1 MRTKH
6 LLLAA
11 LSAMTALSACN
22 DEDTF
27 AAQPDAACLQVNA
40 TMAGASTRAAIEGTE
55 LPQGAQ
61 IGVSVFNSDGSNYNG
76 KTDGC
81 LNIPYTRQT
90 GWETRNPISLSHT
103 VGKAVAY
110 YPYSPGVGN
119 ISTIPVETESQ
130 TDYLY
135 SDWVNDLTYQNNQA
149 NFSMNHAL
157 CAIQLN
163 LVNESYEADKGEV
176 TSLAVTSDDLATKG
190 TLNAMTGALSAFSGQ
205 GTRIAVNKTFLLSK
219 EVQSTK
225 IIGIP
230 TGHRGL
236 EARRHPD
243 LTVEVTIDGK
253 RNKLTVPMVK
263 AFEQGMAYEVN
274 MKVKDTQ
281 NPLELVSVTVK
292 PWVEEILGDV
302 DMYQDN
308 AYIIQVKI
316 PSDGFEFGTNATNFT
331 GTIDW
336 GDGTEPDS
344 YTYEMEKPWHTYAK
358 AGTYTVVHKGKTEKL
373 EFAYTKAN
381 SPACLRDI
389 LYIGKDLGI
398 NNMQNAFFDC
408 FNLQNL
414 RPGIFDNLTQVTSF
428 KETFSWCS
436 KITAIPVGL
445 FDHCT
450 KVTDFSGTFG
460 ACSAL
465 TAIPQGL
472 FDKCTNATSFSATF
486 FRCSKITAIPVGL
499 FDKNINVRNFN
510 ETFGGYNVIT
520 GINGTWRDGTIEM
533 SLSTIPNGLFKN
545 CSKAE
550 SFDRTF
556 WACTKISIIPADLF
570 KNCSAVKSFKQTFQG
585 CSNLQTIPDGLFDDC
600 VNVEEFYETFCQL
613 LTCRSAN
620 GPVIFRDSQ
629 LRYIPEG
636 LFKNCRKV
644 KMFKSVFIGCNN
656 LAEIPAGL
664 FDNCTEVTSF
674 YQTFSGDGS
683 VYNHYNGTTI
693 SVLGSNKKIKSI
705 PDGLFDNCPNVTD
718 FNSTFRGCGALTA
731 IPAGLFNNCTQVT
744 DFQSTFGG
752 CSSLTAI
759 PQGLFDKCTNV
770 TNFESTFEG
779 CSSLTAIP
787 QGLFDNCTK
796 VAKFIYT
803 FERCSSLTAI
813 PQGLFD
819 NCTKVMN
826 FQNTFYGCPSL
837 TAIPAGLFDNNT
849 QVTSFYRTFKL
860 CYSLTSIPQ
869 GLFNNC
875 KKVTNFYETFCG
887 CTSLTGESPYTMV
900 ANKKVHLYERKD
912 YPDIFTAPTWTV
924 DCFQGCENLTDYAQI
939 PTDWK

>member
-1 MRTKH
+1 
-6 LLLAA
+6 
-11 LSAMTALSACN
+11 MTALSACN

-76 KTDGC
+76 KSDGC

-110 YPYSPGVGN
+110 YPYSPGVGD

-149 NFSMNHAL
+149 DFSMNHAL

-253 RNKLTVPMVK
+253 RNKLTVPMAK

-316 PSDGFEFGTNATNFT
+316 PRDGFEFGTNATNFT

-336 GDGTEPDS
+336 GDGTELDS
-344 YTYEMEKPWHTYAK
+344 YTYKMKKPWHTYAK
-358 AGTYTVVHKGKTEKL
+358 AGTYTIVHKGKTEKL
-373 EFAYTKAN
+373 EFAYTKSN

-398 NNMQNAFFDC
+398 NNMTWAFSDC

-414 RPGIFDNLTQVTSF
+414 RPGIFDNLTQVTDF
-428 KETFSWCS
+428 WYTFEGCRAL
-436 KITAIPVGL
+436 TAIPAGL
-445 FDHCT
+445 FDNCALA
-450 KVTDFSGTFG
+450 TDFVSTFKG
-460 ACSAL
+460 CSKL
-465 TAIPQGL
+465 TNIPQGL
-472 FDKCTNATSFSATF
+472 FDHNTQVTSFGSTFSGCSKLTNIPQGLFDHNTQVTEFWNTFSGCSKLTNIPQGLFDHNTQVTNFNNTFRECAALTVIPTGLFDNCPLVTSFIGTFYECSKLTNIPQGLFKNNKNAVFSEKSYSYWEVGTFSKCSSLTEIPQGLFDNCPNATSFRGVF
-486 FRCSKITAIPVGL
+486 
-499 FDKNINVRNFN
+499 
-510 ETFGGYNVIT
+510 YN
-520 GINGTWRDGTIEM
+520 
-533 SLSTIPNGLFKN
+533 
-545 CSKAE
+545 
-550 SFDRTF
+550 
-556 WACTKISIIPADLF
+556 
-570 KNCSAVKSFKQTFQG
+570 
-585 CSNLQTIPDGLFDDC
+585 CSNL
-600 VNVEEFYETFCQL
+600 VN
-613 LTCRSAN
+613 
-620 GPVIFRDSQ
+620 
-629 LRYIPEG
+629 
-636 LFKNCRKV
+636 
-644 KMFKSVFIGCNN
+644 
-656 LAEIPAGL
+656 IPAGL
-664 FDNCTEVTSF
+664 FDNCT
-674 YQTFSGDGS
+674 
-683 VYNHYNGTTI
+683 
-693 SVLGSNKKIKSI
+693 K
-705 PDGLFDNCPNVTD
+705 VTD
-718 FNSTFRGCGALTA
+718 FNHTFY
-731 IPAGLFNNCTQVT
+731 
-744 DFQSTFGG
+744 G
-752 CSSLTAI
+752 CSKLT
-759 PQGLFDKCTNV
+759 N
-770 TNFESTFEG
+770 
-779 CSSLTAIP
+779 IP
-787 QGLFDNCTK
+787 QGLFDNCALATDF
-796 VAKFIYT
+796 VST
-803 FERCSSLTAI
+803 FEGCSKLTNI

-819 NCTKVMN
+819 HNTQVTN
-826 FQNTFYGCPSL
+826 FNNTFTRCYSL
-837 TAIPAGLFDNNT
+837 ATIPQGLFDNNT
-849 QVTSFYRTFKL
+849 QVTSFRSTFWNANIA
-860 CYSLTSIPQ
+860 TIPQ
-869 GLFNNC
+869 GLFDNC
-875 KKVTNFYETFCG
+875 TLVTSFSSTFERCSALTSIPAGLFDKNTQVTNFGNTFSG
-887 CTSLTGESPYTMV
+887 CSNLTTIPQGLFDKNTLVTNFGSTFYKCSSLTTVPVGLFDNCRQATEFGGTFEGCSALTGESPYTLIDGQ
-900 ANKKVHLYERKD
+900 KVHLYERVN
-912 YPDIFTAPTWTV
+912 YPKYFSVPDPFEKSSSSNEEDRV
-924 DCFQGCENLTDYAQI
+924 CFKKCTSLTDYDQM
-939 PTDWK
+939 PKEWKML

>member
-90 GWETRNPISLSHT
+90 GWQTRNPISLSHT

-110 YPYSPGVGN
+110 YPYSPEIGD
-119 ISTIPVETESQ
+119 ISAVPVETESQ

-149 NFSMNHAL
+149 DFSMNHAL

-316 PSDGFEFGTNATNFT
+316 PRDGFEFRSNVYGLT

-336 GDGTEPDS
+336 GDGTVTEHSSERNPSHVFD
-344 YTYEMEKPWHTYAK
+344 K
-358 AGTYTVVHKGKTEKL
+358 AGTYTVIHKGRCPVL
-373 EFAYTKAN
+373 NGDAYSKATN
-381 SPACLRDI
+381 SCITDI
-389 LYIGKDLGI
+389 LHIGGNLGI
-398 NNMQNAFFDC
+398 TDMGGAFYKAIK
-408 FNLQNL
+408 LKRL
-414 RPGIFDNLTQVTSF
+414 RPGIFDNLKAVTYFGSDYDNAYYYSGCF
-428 KETFSWCS
+428 NGCTNLEYIPEGLFEHCTSVTNFTSTFRNC
-436 KITAIPVGL
+436 TALTEIPKGL
-445 FDHCT
+445 FDNCT
-450 KVTDFSGTFG
+450 KVTNFWYTFG
-460 ACSAL
+460 GCSNI
-465 TAIPQGL
+465 TTIPQGL
-472 FDKCTNATSFSATF
+472 FDKCTAVTNFLCTFSD
-486 FRCSKITAIPVGL
+486 CSALTA
-499 FDKNINVRNFN
+499 
-510 ETFGGYNVIT
+510 
-520 GINGTWRDGTIEM
+520 
-533 SLSTIPNGLFKN
+533 IPNGLFDN
-545 CSKAE
+545 CTNVTIFRSTFEGCGALTGIPQGL
-550 SFDRTF
+550 FDN
-556 WACTKISIIPADLF
+556 CTRVTNF
-570 KNCSAVKSFKQTFQG
+570 ENTFQG
-585 CSNLQTIPDGLFDDC
+585 CSSLTVIPNGLFDNC
-600 VNVEEFYETFCQL
+600 TNVTNFRSTFSGCSNISNIPTGLFDNCTNVTDFGFTFSGCSSLTTIPTGLFDKCTKVTDFYSTFSGCSSLTTIPQGLFDNCTLVTDFSHTFYRCSSLTTIPLIFGNCPKVTDFSYTFQGCKALTSIPTGLFDNCPNVTGFSETFRGCSS
-613 LTCRSAN
+613 LTT
-620 GPVIFRDSQ
+620 
-629 LRYIPEG
+629 IPAG
-636 LFKNCRKV
+636 LFDKCTKV
-644 KMFKSVFIGCNN
+644 TDFYWTFNRCSA
-656 LAEIPAGL
+656 LTSIPAGLFDNCPSVTIFGYTFSGCSSLTTIPTGLFDNCTEVTIFQYTFGGCSALTAIPTGL

-674 YQTFSGDGS
+674 KDTFSGCS
-683 VYNHYNGTTI
+683 ALTTI
-693 SVLGSNKKIKSI
+693 
-705 PDGLFDNCPNVTD
+705 PT
-718 FNSTFRGCGALTA
+718 
-731 IPAGLFNNCTQVT
+731 
-744 DFQSTFGG
+744 
-752 CSSLTAI
+752 
-759 PQGLFDKCTNV
+759 
-770 TNFESTFEG
+770 
-779 CSSLTAIP
+779 
-787 QGLFDNCTK
+787 GLFDNCTK
-796 VAKFIYT
+796 VTDFLYT
-803 FERCSSLTAI
+803 LYECTA
-813 PQGLFD
+813 
-819 NCTKVMN
+819 
-826 FQNTFYGCPSL
+826 
-837 TAIPAGLFDNNT
+837 
-849 QVTSFYRTFKL
+849 
-860 CYSLTSIPQ
+860 
-869 GLFNNC
+869 
-875 KKVTNFYETFCG
+875 
-887 CTSLTGESPYTMV
+887 LTGESPYTLI
-900 ANKKVHLYERKD
+900 NGQKVHLYERKD
-912 YPDIFTAPTWTV
+912 YPDHFTAPTSTSY
-924 DCFQGCENLTDYAQI
+924 CFQNCTGLTDYAQM
-939 PTDWK
+939 PADWK